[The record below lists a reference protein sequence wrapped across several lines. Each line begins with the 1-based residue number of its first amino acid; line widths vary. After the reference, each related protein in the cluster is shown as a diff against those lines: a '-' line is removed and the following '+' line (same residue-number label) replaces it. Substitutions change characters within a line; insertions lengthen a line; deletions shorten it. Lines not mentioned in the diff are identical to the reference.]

1 MSSDERPLLA
11 VTMGDPAGVGPEVV
25 VGALVRRRVREECRA
40 LIIGDSRI
48 LARVAT
54 AARRRFRPHV
64 VTAVEEID
72 RCTSPVCL
80 LDLANADPEQIP
92 LAQVSA
98 AAGRA
103 AAAYIRKAVELAQA
117 GTVAGIVTA
126 PINKEAL
133 RLAGIAHPGHT
144 EMLASLCGVR
154 DVAMMLVHDDM
165 RVSHVTTHVS
175 LRQACELVS
184 QERVLAVIRLTHE
197 ALRRMGLAVPQIAV
211 AGLNPHAGESG
222 LFGDEEIREI
232 APAIRQARG
241 EGLEVMG
248 PLPPDTVFARH
259 RAGEFDAVVAMTHD
273 HGHIAVKTVGFA
285 AKRGGGLRSA
295 GVNVTL
301 GLPIIRT
308 SVDHGTAFDIAG
320 QGVADATSMVEAIRL
335 AAAMARRRGD

>member
-1 MSSDERPLLA
+1 MRSEERPLLA

-25 VGALVRRRVREECRA
+25 VGALARRSLRDECRV
-40 LIIGDSRI
+40 LIVGDSRI
-48 LARVAT
+48 LAR
-54 AARRRFRPHV
+54 AAAAAGRRLRPR
-64 VTAVEEID
+64 AVSSAEETH
-72 RCTSPVCL
+72 RCTSAVCL

-92 LAQVSA
+92 LAEVSA

-117 GTVAGIVTA
+117 GTVSGIVTA

-133 RLAGIAHPGHT
+133 RLAGIPHPGHT

-154 DVAMMLVHDDM
+154 HVAMMLVHGDM

-175 LRQACELVS
+175 LREACGLVS
-184 QERVLAVIRLTHE
+184 QERVLRVIRLTHE
-197 ALRRMGLAVPQIAV
+197 TLRRLGVADARIAV

-232 APAIRQARG
+232 APAVEQARG
-241 EGLEVMG
+241 EGIEVAG

-285 AKRGGGLRSA
+285 RKGSGGLRSA

-301 GLPIIRT
+301 GLPVIRT

-320 QGVADATSMVEAIRL
+320 RGAADPTSMVEAIRL
-335 AAAMARRRGD
+335 AAHMVRRQPD